1 MDSERSSPECLCASC
16 PCCSPP
22 STIWRRSVKRK
33 LDPAEDETRGDPPVA
48 GDVARVEVA
57 NEVAALREALATQ
70 QQTIQELCVEL
81 EEERNAS
88 STAASEAMSMILR
101 LQREKAEVQMEARQF
116 KRFAEEKM
124 AHDQRELAALDDLL
138 YKRDQVLQS
147 LSYELQACKHRL
159 LSYGIAPDAD
169 DYPQTPAA
177 AAADSPRFDDL
188 LADDNYPQLR
198 CNIPGDDNYMDATDL
213 DKYAFGETPTKE
225 EEELQNLEHRTYR
238 LATTSDGSHVMEKG
252 VVGQS
257 PCRPGHFRQPSPDSC
272 GSYSFPGRDDG
283 QEEFK
288 NQDEFP
294 VTVDR
299 PLDDVGGDDAASDR
313 VYTIDAVH
321 GVLNVGVCEGHED
334 TPREKRKRDKLDG
347 EEEEGATD
355 IKKLYKRLQALEAD
369 RESMRQAI
377 ISMRTEKAQLV
388 LLKEIAQQLCKEVA
402 PQREI
407 VQKKPL
413 ITSFSVISVVKWIVS
428 LVFWRKKAT
437 RSKYTFGHSN
447 NNVGLLLLLEKSPR
461 MSQWRCLTTTEG

>member
-1 MDSERSSPECLCASC
+1 MDSERSSPACLCASC
-16 PCCSPP
+16 PCCSLP
-22 STIWRRSVKRK
+22 STTWRRSVKRK
-33 LDPAEDETRGDPPVA
+33 LDPAEDETHRDPPVA

-70 QQTIQELCVEL
+70 QQSIQELCTEL

-159 LSYGIAPDAD
+159 LSYGIAPDAN

-188 LADDNYPQLR
+188 LTDDNYPQLR
-198 CNIPGDDNYMDATDL
+198 CIIPGDDNYMDATDF
-213 DKYAFGETPTKE
+213 DKYAFGETPPE
-225 EEELQNLEHRTYR
+225 EEELQNPEDRTY
-238 LATTSDGSHVMEKG
+238 LLETTPGGSHVMEKG

-257 PCRPGHFRQPSPDSC
+257 PCRPCHFRQPSADTCCS
-272 GSYSFPGRDDG
+272 GSFPGRDDAP
-283 QEEFK
+283 EFK

-299 PLDDVGGDDAASDR
+299 PLDDVDGDDAASDR

-321 GVLNVGVCEGHED
+321 GVPNVGICEDHED
-334 TPREKRKRDKLDG
+334 ALREKRKRDEVDG
-347 EEEEGATD
+347 EEEEGPTD
-355 IKKLYKRLQALEAD
+355 IKKLYMRLQALEAD

-402 PQREI
+402 PQRK
-407 VQKKPL
+407 VVKKKPL
-413 ITSFSVISVVKWIVS
+413 ITSFSITSVVKWIVS

-437 RSKYTFGHSN
+437 QTKYTFGHSN

-461 MSQWRCLTTTEG
+461 MSQWRCLTTTQA